1 MPPLGLHM
9 TAARDLANE
18 LASPIVDAERGAFY
32 LGSTTPDIRVLT
44 RCDRAD
50 THFFDLDDFEDQ
62 DGVHR
67 LLEREP
73 ALREPAALNA
83 QTAAFVAG
91 YISHLVLDEDYITRI
106 YRPLFGERSP
116 LKEEALA
123 GVMDKALQYDVDMA
137 ERQDASRVDE
147 IRLALAEAAVEVEV
161 GFIGR
166 DTLLQWRDV
175 TLDVFS
181 QPPSVERFA
190 RFINRRLNHI
200 DPDDEQ
206 RMAQFVDEVPALL
219 RRTWEHVGEE
229 RVREYL
235 HDTRSRAL
243 RAMKEYLS

>member
-1 MPPLGLHM
+1 M

-18 LASPIVDAERGAFY
+18 IASPIIDGERGAFY
-32 LGSTTPDIRVLT
+32 IGSTTPDIRVLT

-67 LLEREP
+67 LFENYP
-73 ALREPAALNA
+73 FLRDASAVSA
-83 QTAAFVAG
+83 QTASFLAG
-91 YISHLVLDEDYITRI
+91 YISHLVLDEDYITQI

-123 GVMDKALQYDVDMA
+123 GIMDKALQYDVDMA
-137 ERQDASRVDE
+137 ERQDEERVNE
-147 IRLALAEAAVEVEV
+147 IRIALAEAAVEIEV
-161 GFIGR
+161 DFIGR

-175 TLDVFS
+175 TLDSFS
-181 QPPSVERFA
+181 QRPSVERFA
-190 RFINRRLNHI
+190 RFINRRLNHV
-200 DPDDEQ
+200 DPSDEQ
-206 RMAQFVDEVPALL
+206 RLAQFVDEVPALL

-235 HDTRSRAL
+235 QDTRTRAL